1 MTQAEDGWGKARN
14 GGLGIVFCCKAHQ
27 ALEKAWREGKDFGVE
42 AGSAALTVSTWTR
55 AHLAVAA
62 SFCSGYQQW
71 GKANGIESLGIWIQ
85 VLAPPF
91 TS

>member
-55 AHLAVAA
+55 SAPGGGGQLLFRVPTEGKSQWNRKLGHLD
-62 SFCSGYQQW
+62 SSSSSSIY
-71 GKANGIESLGIWIQ
+71 
-85 VLAPPF
+85 
-91 TS
+91 